1 MKAMFSFILGFMHYL
16 LHCVKSAVECFM
28 RFSMLCVRSPRF
40 ATVMMLA
47 LMTTYVMAQSTTGDY
62 STGITAIQDVSSNIK
77 SYIPYVRQLIFA
89 IAGVVGIAGLISTY
103 WEMQN
108 DGQDVKKRLMMTI
121 GSCIFLI
128 AAGIALPKFFGMDN

>member
-1 MKAMFSFILGFMHYL
+1 
-16 LHCVKSAVECFM
+16 
-28 RFSMLCVRSPRF
+28 
-40 ATVMMLA
+40 MLA

-62 STGITAIQDVSSNIK
+62 STGLNAIQDVSSNIK